1 MSFKQIPWSLPT
13 LSSHSLS
20 FNDCGL
26 TSSIQPSTWSKT
38 TNWESDTVC
47 LCYSNYI
54 PFMDAWIENGT
65 NPIKVR
71 LKDDYSGRDAFDF
84 IFPQAPQAD
93 ILLMFQNFKDAGGY
107 NLLPTLE

>member
-1 MSFKQIPWSLPT
+1 
-13 LSSHSLS
+13 
-20 FNDCGL
+20 
-26 TSSIQPSTWSKT
+26 
-38 TNWESDTVC
+38 
-47 LCYSNYI
+47 
-54 PFMDAWIENGT
+54 MDAWIENGT